1 MNRWLLLGSTCI
13 LGASLGC
20 ATAPKSTETNISAKL
35 PVEPLLPM
43 ALAADSSRPIRLPSP
58 EAAVPS
64 PIPPSEVRLAAHSIE
79 PLPPLGA
86 PFGPEAALE
95 DLVAFAVTNNP
106 EIQAASLQARS
117 LLARV
122 PQARALDDP
131 MLMNTIFLEPIQT
144 AAGPQDLIMGL
155 QQKLPWF
162 GKRELR
168 GEVAYYNAQAAF
180 ARAAAAELHVVE
192 QVKLAYYDLYFL
204 ERAIEVNR
212 DLQAR
217 LEEIIEITRSR
228 FEVAAQEIGLESVY
242 QAQVELLRLQT
253 ALVEF
258 QQEQQ
263 RALARLAEALSLPP
277 GVRLDLRPSIDGE
290 HLPQSADVLVAMID
304 RCQPNLE
311 ALRRELNRDRASIAL
326 AEKNYYP
333 DLTLGLNWHAIGPT
347 GLSRAATGEDAF
359 ALLLGVNLP
368 VYHQK
373 YDAALREAQLQAAR
387 TSQQYQATW
396 DDVRAEVQTLY
407 AQAVENDR
415 IAQILARG
423 ILPLSRQTFDLSLE
437 SFGVNRIGFQQLI
450 DNYEDLLLY
459 RTDHYRRLARRE
471 QALASLE
478 RAVGC
483 AITTWPVELEEVPA
497 VELP

>member
-1 MNRWLLLGSTCI
+1 MR
-13 LGASLGC
+13 
-20 ATAPKSTETNISAKL
+20 L
-35 PVEPLLPM
+35 P
-43 ALAADSSRPIRLPSP
+43 ALAP
-58 EAAVPS
+58 EAAVQS
-64 PIPPSEVRLAAHSIE
+64 GPPSEVRLVAHTTE
-79 PLPPLGA
+79 PLPPPLDA
-86 PFGPEAALE
+86 AFGPDAALQDQIE
-95 DLVAFAVTNNP
+95 FAGMNNP
-106 EIQAASLQARS
+106 EIQAASLQARA

-131 MLMNTIFLEPIQT
+131 TLMNTIFLEPVQT
-144 AAGPQDLIMGL
+144 AAGPQDLIMSL

-168 GEVAYYNAQAAF
+168 GEAAYYDAQAAF
-180 ARAAAAELHVVE
+180 ARAAAVELNVVE
-192 QVKLAYYDLYFL
+192 QVKLAYSDLYFL

-277 GVRLDLRPSIDGE
+277 SVRLDVRPSIDGE
-290 HLPQSADVLVAMID
+290 RLPRSADVLVAMID

-326 AEKNYYP
+326 AERNYYP
-333 DLTLGLNWHAIGPT
+333 DLTLGFNWHAMGPT
-347 GLSRAATGEDAF
+347 GLSRVATGEDSF
-359 ALLLGVNLP
+359 ALMVGFNLP
-368 VYHQK
+368 VYQQK
-373 YDAALREAQLQAAR
+373 YDAALQEARFEAAR
-387 TSQQYQATW
+387 TTQRYEATW
-396 DDVRAEVQTLY
+396 DEVRAEVQTLY
-407 AQAVENDR
+407 AQAVEHDR
-415 IAQILARG
+415 IVQILAQD

-437 SFGVNRIGFQQLI
+437 AFAVNRIGFQQLI
-450 DNYEDLLLY
+450 DTYEDLLVF
-459 RTDHYRRLARRE
+459 RTDYYRRLARRE